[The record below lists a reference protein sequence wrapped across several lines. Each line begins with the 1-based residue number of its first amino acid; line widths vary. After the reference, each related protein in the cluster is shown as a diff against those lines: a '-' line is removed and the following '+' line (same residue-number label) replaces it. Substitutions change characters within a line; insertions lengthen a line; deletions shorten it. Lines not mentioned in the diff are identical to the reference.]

1 MEYSNEIIVIH
12 VIPKQIM
19 NIFFQI
25 SIITEFLVKN
35 VIIFLLEKNLF
46 DVLVLEF
53 LGTINT
59 IS

>member
-1 MEYSNEIIVIH
+1 MEYSNEII